1 MDIVYYVKDGVLYK
15 DVENDGAT
23 FIRRGP
29 ERHTIPLCSVEEAR
43 EKYPNELQRAMRSND
58 ALRQ

>member
-1 MDIVYYVKDGVLYK
+1 MDTVYYVKDGVLYK

-29 ERHTIPLCSVEEAR
+29 ERQIIPLCSVEEAR